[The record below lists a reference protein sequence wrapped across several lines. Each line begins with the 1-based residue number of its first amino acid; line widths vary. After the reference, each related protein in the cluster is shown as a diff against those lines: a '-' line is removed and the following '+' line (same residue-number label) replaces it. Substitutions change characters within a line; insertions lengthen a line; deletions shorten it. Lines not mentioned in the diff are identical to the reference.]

1 MQDSPFCVG
10 AGMAFSSMLDKIAMS
25 LRSGGLCRLSNF
37 LKTSFIRQAG
47 DCLYP
52 SGTLRARQRAAGS
65 DIFNTFRE
73 RAFGNSFYW
82 PQINADEIDLLNK
95 NPKFAY
101 QQTGFIKI
109 KVYLHLSVA
118 ELNYRMLSS

>member
-1 MQDSPFCVG
+1 VSSRISARAQ
-10 AGMAFSSMLDKIAMS
+10 ARAFLF
-25 LRSGGLCRLSNF
+25 GW
-37 LKTSFIRQAG
+37 
-47 DCLYP
+47 
-52 SGTLRARQRAAGS
+52 
-65 DIFNTFRE
+65 

-118 ELNYRMLSS
+118 EVLYHSFRKFAASRPKAMKKPLSPVIASVAKQSPGRYGDCFAACGGSQ